1 MCRCQLYQELLAIAN
16 LLNIKIFIFT
26 YGIGGDAK
34 RWSWKTIHP
43 NPIMAPKSE
52 FATGTVHHMYLYNSD
67 STHYDLLVE
76 DNSRLAVL
84 GLISMEEDKVFQE
97 NKPEETVLKEK
108 TTEIEEGKDMEEKH
122 GEGQR
127 TEYQWTTVQN
137 FRKNTIPLNSV
148 RNHEVSQDGEEL
160 NLLKH
165 KQNGHKRDGPQSVS
179 KIQNEKNT
187 EVNLE
192 ADMEKKI
199 SRRLFDHFGF
209 KESHEE

>member
-1 MCRCQLYQELLAIAN
+1 
-16 LLNIKIFIFT
+16 
-26 YGIGGDAK
+26 
-34 RWSWKTIHP
+34 
-43 NPIMAPKSE
+43 MAP
-52 FATGTVHHMYLYNSD
+52 GTVPHMYLYNSD

-137 FRKNTIPLNSV
+137 VRKNTIPLNSV

-187 EVNLE
+187 EVNL
-192 ADMEKKI
+192 D
-199 SRRLFDHFGF
+199 
-209 KESHEE
+209 